1 MESEELIKL
10 LIFVV
15 VLAVVIGGVVALLSG
30 RGGELLDGLRRS
42 MRTG

>member
-15 VLAVVIGGVVALLSG
+15 ILAVVIGGVVFLLAG